1 MPPKP
6 AEEEEPEEPEE
17 GSVPVPPCLAW
28 TDLKKTDATE
38 FVRLGTA
45 EEAIQFV
52 VEKFDLKDFESNA
65 KSTILLDL
73 YLWTLSFC
81 KEAGLSEEKTSALF
95 TIMKRLHE
103 HSKDHD
109 DVLSA
114 FNLFK
119 QMLLQHSLA
128 NTQGCVE
135 LYSPTEVKMITQ
147 FVHTTFLQ
155 HYRLYRFANT
165 RDQEKDQ
172 FSTCLFVNTAPAPP
186 PLLAGKVDEEK
197 KAVQEQVA
205 EEKPDDKEAKE
216 EVAKEEKKVG
226 RWG

>member
-73 YLWTLSFC
+73 YLWTLSCCLQAMLRESDDWRRFC

-147 FVHTTFLQ
+147 FVHTT
-155 HYRLYRFANT
+155 
-165 RDQEKDQ
+165 
-172 FSTCLFVNTAPAPP
+172 C
-186 PLLAGKVDEEK
+186 DET
-197 KAVQEQVA
+197 
-205 EEKPDDKEAKE
+205 
-216 EVAKEEKKVG
+216 G
-226 RWG
+226 

>member
-1 MPPKP
+1 M
-6 AEEEEPEEPEE
+6 E
-17 GSVPVPPCLAW
+17 GGGS
-28 TDLKKTDATE
+28 DGDG
-38 FVRLGTA
+38 R
-45 EEAIQFV
+45 FV

-73 YLWTLSFC
+73 YLWTLSCCLQAMLRESDDWRRFC